1 MLPIASLFRRAKS
14 NPRAAALVADGR
26 ETGFANLARRIEA
39 LAAAFVS
46 LDDTPGSRIAVLG
59 DATTECLLAWLAAL
73 AAGKTWVPLNT
84 GDGNERIAAAIEAT
98 APSVIVADGDGIDR
112 LAPGRA
118 KVILGRESGKLHD
131 VTLAELIDRYAGAAT
146 PHPVAQPDSIQAILF
161 TGGSGGTP
169 KPVPHTVRM
178 WNTAIAQTVVAFDIG
193 HDERLLLATPLAHG
207 TGAFVLPVL
216 AQGGAVVVPD
226 DLSPKCLLEAMERH
240 RVTIAAVPPA
250 TVTAMLAV
258 PGAMGRDLTS
268 LRHLVVTGGALR
280 GHTLEAAQ
288 PVFNHA
294 VEAAYALA
302 EIAGPALALRVADRR
317 DRRDWVATGR
327 PPATLGVEAIG
338 PDGRAL
344 GPGET
349 GEIAVAG
356 DAVAAGYFNMP
367 KDSAKAFRDGWF
379 RTGDAGFVD
388 ERGIVFV
395 RGPIRDSF
403 EIGGLT
409 VHPAEIEAGLGLH
422 PAVKECVAFAVE
434 GGRWGPHAEAAVEF
448 HPGMTAE
455 EKALIGFAHAKLDT
469 ARTPH
474 RVHVMDRLPRDAAGR
489 ISRRLAAEAAKSA
502 R

>member
-1 MLPIASLFRRAKS
+1 MLPIASFLRRAKS
-14 NPRAAALVADGR
+14 NPRAVALIADGR

-46 LDDTPGSRIAVLG
+46 LDDAPAGRVAVLG
-59 DATTECLLAWLAAL
+59 DASAECLLAWLATL

-84 GDGNERIAAAIEAT
+84 GDSNERIAAAVET
-98 APSVIVADGDGIDR
+98 ASPSIIVADGDGVDR

-131 VTLAELIDRYAGAAT
+131 VTLAELIDRYAGAAA
-146 PHPVAQPDSIQAILF
+146 PHLVAQPEGIQAIHF
-161 TGGSGGTP
+161 TGGAGGSP
-169 KPVPHTVRM
+169 KPVAHTVRM
-178 WNTAIAQTVVAFDIG
+178 WNTAVAQTIVAFDLG

-207 TGAFVLPVL
+207 SGAFVLPVL

-226 DLSPKCLLEAMERH
+226 DPSPAGLLDAMERH
-240 RVTIAAVPPA
+240 KITVAAVPPPM
-250 TVTAMLAV
+250 VSAMLAV
-258 PGAMGRDLTS
+258 PGALGRDLTA
-268 LRHLVVTGGALR
+268 LRHLVAVGGALR
-280 GHTLEAAQ
+280 GHILEAAQ
-288 PVFNHA
+288 PVFNHKI
-294 VEAAYALA
+294 EAAYTLA
-302 EIAGPALALRVADRR
+302 EVAGPALALRAGDRR

-327 PPATLGVEAIG
+327 PPATVGIEIVD
-338 PDGRAL
+338 PDGRVL

-356 DAVAAGYFNMP
+356 DVVSHGYFNMP
-367 KDSAKAFRDGWF
+367 KESAVAFKGGWF

-403 EIGGLT
+403 EIGGLK

-422 PAVKECVAFAVE
+422 PAVKECVAFSVE

-448 HPGMTAE
+448 HPGISAE

-489 ISRRLAAEAAKSA
+489 ISRRLAAEAAKLSG
-502 R
+502 

>member
-1 MLPIASLFRRAKS
+1 MLPIATFLRRARLT
-14 NPRAAALVADGR
+14 PRAVALIADGR
-26 ETGFANLARRIEA
+26 ETGFANLARRVEA

-84 GDGNERIAAAIEAT
+84 GDTNERIAAAIEAT
-98 APSVIVADGDGIDR
+98 SPSVIVADGNGVDR

-131 VTLAELIDRYAGAAT
+131 VTLAELIDRYAGAVA
-146 PHPVAQPDSIQAILF
+146 PHLVAQPEGLQAIHF
-161 TGGSGGTP
+161 TAGAGGPP
-169 KPVPHTVRM
+169 KAAPHTVRM
-178 WNTAIAQTVVAFDIG
+178 WNVAIAQTIVAFDIG

-226 DLSPKCLLEAMERH
+226 DPSPAGLLEAMERH
-240 RVTIAAVPPA
+240 RITIAAVPPA
-250 TVTAMLAV
+250 AVTAMLAV
-258 PGAMGRDLTS
+258 PGAMNHDLTS
-268 LRHLVVTGGALR
+268 LRHLVVVGGALR

-288 PVFNHA
+288 PVFNHK
-294 VEAAYALA
+294 VEAAYTLA
-302 EIAGPALALRVADRR
+302 EVAGPVLALRAADRR

-327 PPATLGVEAIG
+327 PPAAVGIEVVG
-338 PDGRAL
+338 SDGRVL

-349 GEIAVAG
+349 GKIAVAG
-356 DAVAAGYFNMP
+356 DTVASGYFNMP
-367 KDSAKAFRDGWF
+367 KESADAFKSGWF

-403 EIGGLT
+403 EIGGLK
-409 VHPAEIEAGLGLH
+409 VHPAEIEAGLGVH
-422 PAVKECVAFAVE
+422 PAVKDCVAFAVE

-448 HPGMTAE
+448 HSGIAAD
-455 EKALIGFAHAKLDT
+455 EKALIGFAHARLDT

-474 RVHVMDRLPRDAAGR
+474 RIHVMDRLPRDSAGR